1 MIALVTGGAGFIG
14 SHLADRLIA
23 DGHEVWALDDLS
35 TGAMANIDP
44 LSAHDRFH
52 FRLGSVTDESLV
64 GELTDRADVVFH
76 LAAAVGVKLIVS
88 NPVRTIETNVRGTE
102 VVLKAAAKKRKLVA
116 LASSSEVYGKS
127 TRIPFSEDDDLVL
140 GPTTRSRWGY
150 ACSKA
155 IDEYLALAYQREFEL
170 PVIIARLFNT
180 AGPRQTGRYGMVI
193 PTFVAQGMQ
202 SKDITVYGSGEQ
214 RRCLGDVFAVVE
226 SLVRLVNCE
235 EARGQVF
242 NIGCDREITILELAE
257 RVREMTGGKSR
268 IVTVPYDE
276 AYEEGFEDLGRRV
289 PDIRKLEAA
298 IGFHPDTPIEGIIQN
313 VIDAVRQNGG
323 A

>member
-1 MIALVTGGAGFIG
+1 VISLITGGAGFIG
-14 SHLADRLIA
+14 SHLADRLLD

-35 TGAMANIDP
+35 TGAIKNIDH
-44 LSAHDRFH
+44 LSEHAGFQ
-52 FRLGSVTDESLV
+52 FRLGSVTDEAIV
-64 GELTDRADVVFH
+64 GELVDRADVVFH

-102 VVLKAAAKKRKLVA
+102 VVLKAAAKKRKLVV

-127 TRIPFSEDDDLVL
+127 THFPFSEEDDLLL

-155 IDEYLALAYQREFEL
+155 MDEYLALAYKREFEL
-170 PVIIARLFNT
+170 PVIITRLFNT
-180 AGPRQTGRYGMVI
+180 VGPRQTGRYGMVL
-193 PTFVAQGMQ
+193 PTFVQQGLR
-202 SKDITVYGSGEQ
+202 SEDITVYGSGDQQ
-214 RRCLGDVFAVVE
+214 RCFGDVYAVVE
-226 SLVRLVNCE
+226 SLVRLVGCP

-242 NIGCDREITILELAE
+242 NIGCDRELSILELAE
-257 RVREMTGGKSR
+257 RVRAMTGGTSR

-289 PDIRKLEAA
+289 PDVSKLHDA
-298 IGFHPDTPIEGIIQN
+298 IGFHPDTPIERIIQN
-313 VIDAVRQNGG
+313 VIDFVRRSGE